1 MILSTE
7 YILTRVDLISL
18 FQQSNQLL
26 IRKLGAVLFSLVL
39 MACEQN
45 QELSTKD
52 NQLGFSKQSD
62 KSNTQT
68 ASQTASQTT
77 SPYGFDSEFNYPS
90 FSGKYPVATIEMTVT
105 DNSRIEL
112 FANKTINQNAT
123 PRRFNIRFYYPSAE
137 SDLDNETVTVYLNK
151 KNTNKLPV
159 ISETAWSNLI
169 GPQTRKGKMLRY
181 SNYENAFWDIELN
194 QKVSDR
200 QTDFPLLIFSH
211 GYGYSPEAYSALSA
225 ELASQGYIVI
235 SINHTFGANPTN
247 LFGDQNET
255 QWAKKLPTENIG
267 QYLPIWSDDQIFVIE
282 ELYRLNTEISSPFYG
297 RLNLS
302 QLGIFGHSYG
312 GASAYL
318 SASRDPRIKAIMDID
333 GTLFEARNFEIY
345 QPFAFLLS
353 KKHSPII
360 NPVKFNNDAFLVK
373 LTQFEHI
380 SFTDHIL
387 WWQWDFDDSQLEM
400 KLELGNI
407 NALEAVEITS
417 KLVQSFF
424 DTYLLN
430 QQNWHLL
437 TQENST
443 SIKSVKIN

>member
-151 KNTNKLPV
+151 KTQIN
-159 ISETAWSNLI
+159 
-169 GPQTRKGKMLRY
+169 
-181 SNYENAFWDIELN
+181 
-194 QKVSDR
+194 
-200 QTDFPLLIFSH
+200 FP
-211 GYGYSPEAYSALSA
+211 
-225 ELASQGYIVI
+225 
-235 SINHTFGANPTN
+235 
-247 LFGDQNET
+247 
-255 QWAKKLPTENIG
+255 
-267 QYLPIWSDDQIFVIE
+267 
-282 ELYRLNTEISSPFYG
+282 
-297 RLNLS
+297 
-302 QLGIFGHSYG
+302 
-312 GASAYL
+312 
-318 SASRDPRIKAIMDID
+318 
-333 GTLFEARNFEIY
+333 
-345 QPFAFLLS
+345 
-353 KKHSPII
+353 
-360 NPVKFNNDAFLVK
+360 
-373 LTQFEHI
+373 
-380 SFTDHIL
+380 
-387 WWQWDFDDSQLEM
+387 
-400 KLELGNI
+400 
-407 NALEAVEITS
+407 
-417 KLVQSFF
+417 
-424 DTYLLN
+424 
-430 QQNWHLL
+430 
-437 TQENST
+437 
-443 SIKSVKIN
+443 